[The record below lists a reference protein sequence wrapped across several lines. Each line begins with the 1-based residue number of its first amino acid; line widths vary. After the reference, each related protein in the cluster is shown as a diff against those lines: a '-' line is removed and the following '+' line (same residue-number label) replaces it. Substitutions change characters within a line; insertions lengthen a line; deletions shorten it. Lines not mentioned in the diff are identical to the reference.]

1 MTRGSFF
8 DEDVPFGIIFPS
20 IGLGRPGPTATTTP
34 ALSCDIERRRERERE
49 RERERKKK
57 VNHSHTVPYGTSR
70 KRERERE
77 RERDD
82 NKRRCIDA
90 KHSSLSS
97 FETVFIFPSLAREDI
112 NSTDDDWKIGIG
124 REEEE
129 EEEEEEESR
138 TLLPTVSG
146 SKIPPLVFVAA
157 TTRSTNTLSIKGTS
171 FFAKAW
177 LMMTVASLLSQ
188 WVSAA
193 ACAFLYS
200 SYECGDF
207 FSGFKVT
214 FFSKS
219 PSNTCL
225 DFFPLSLS
233 LSVSVEHDHHRCRVF
248 KSVFP
253 VDRTLESSTKGPKT
267 LCW

>member
-49 RERERKKK
+49 REKK

-70 KRERERE
+70 KERERE
-77 RERDD
+77 MKTNADASTRNTLHSLPSRPSSSFPLSLVKTSTPRTTTTTTIGRFW
-82 NKRRCIDA
+82 KRRE
-90 KHSSLSS
+90 K
-97 FETVFIFPSLAREDI
+97 
-112 NSTDDDWKIGIG
+112 
-124 REEEE
+124 
-129 EEEEEEESR
+129 EEEEEESR

-193 ACAFLYS
+193 ACGLLY
-200 SYECGDF
+200 SYECGFLFGIQSHF
-207 FSGFKVT
+207 FFKVQIINVST
-214 FFSKS
+214 FS
-219 PSNTCL
+219 
-225 DFFPLSLS
+225 LSLS
-233 LSVSVEHDHHRCRVF
+233 LSFHLRRA
-248 KSVFP
+248 
-253 VDRTLESSTKGPKT
+253 
-267 LCW
+267 